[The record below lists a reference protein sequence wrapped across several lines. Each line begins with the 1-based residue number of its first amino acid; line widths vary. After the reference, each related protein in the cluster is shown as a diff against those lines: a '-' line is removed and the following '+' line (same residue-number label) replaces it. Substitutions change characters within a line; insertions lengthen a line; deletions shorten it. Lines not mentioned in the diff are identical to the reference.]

1 MLAMLGILAIWAT
14 ATPAYASTT
23 TAPPGATHREGDGC
37 FECDFESGVAGTH
50 GRMILKADGH
60 GGVSVFLGSNDCP
73 ACAWRVVL
81 KCPWGDPLLPCMT
94 EKPYENPCSTSDGQP
109 GQRYVSSFAPNGTDW
124 RPVNADLCIPN
135 ETQLVSLDDVLAGVR
150 VYVDQL
156 VPPAGALQ
164 HQPAGYALVRLPL
177 LMRTTNQQVPAKNFF
192 VNVGAPVGVLVKVT
206 PFAWHWRVNGSEV
219 LRTDFP
225 GRAYEQGR
233 SPRKE
238 PGYYASHTFSE
249 TGSHQLSVTIDW
261 SATATIASIGTFDVD
276 GFTPRTSPSVPIQV
290 KQARSQLES

>member
-1 MLAMLGILAIWAT
+1 MVMLGLLVIWAAATPTRASAITT
-14 ATPAYASTT
+14 ATGSALT
-23 TAPPGATHREGDGC
+23 EGDGC
-37 FECDFESGVAGTH
+37 FECGFESGVAGTH

-73 ACAWRVVL
+73 GCAWRVVL

-94 EKPYENPCSTSDGQP
+94 EKPYDNPCTTSDGKP
-109 GQRYVSSFAPNGTDW
+109 GQRYVSSFAPHGTDW
-124 RPVNADLCIPN
+124 QPVNPDLCIPD
-135 ETQLVSLDDVLAGVR
+135 ETKLVSLDDVLAGVK

-177 LMRTTNQQVPAKNFF
+177 LMRTDVQQVPAKNFF
-192 VNVGAPVGVLVKVT
+192 VNADAPVGVLVKVT
-206 PFAWHWRVNGSEV
+206 PFAWHWRVNGAEV
-219 LRTDFP
+219 LSTDFP

-233 SPRKE
+233 SPRQE
-238 PGYYASHTFSE
+238 PGYYASHTFGE
-249 TGSHQLSVTIDW
+249 IGSHQLSVTIDW
-261 SATATIASIGTFDVD
+261 SAAATIAGVGTFDVD
-276 GFTPRTSPSVPIQV
+276 GFTPRTSPNVPIQV